1 MCSKTDNMVHEI
13 LNTRDSFVKSNIN
26 CKIVER
32 GNGSIQSIV
41 LDNLVKIP
49 SKELQKVNIT
59 YSIIKNKT
67 LLELGED
74 INYVEL
80 TELNEALRS
89 YDMLALDRLY
99 RDINHGR
106 YSDVTKVE
114 AFLMGGIE
122 ECDIAIDGLS
132 NDDQAY
138 LKHLCDCY
146 VQSEKGISERVE
158 SIKNLLM

>member
-1 MCSKTDNMVHEI
+1 MCNKTDNMIHEI
-13 LNTRDSFVKSNIN
+13 LNTRDSFVKSNVN

-49 SKELQKVNIT
+49 SKDLQEISIT

-67 LLELGED
+67 LLELSED
-74 INYVEL
+74 VDYNEL

-89 YDMLALDRLY
+89 YDVLALDRLY

-114 AFLMGGIE
+114 AFLRGGIE
-122 ECDIAIDGLS
+122 DCERGILNLS
-132 NDDQAY
+132 GDDKVY
-138 LKHLCDCY
+138 LRHICDCY
-146 VQSEKGISERVE
+146 VETGDGILERVQ